1 MSRVSS
7 SKVVIPDGTKVV
19 IANGVANVKGKI
31 GELNVNVIP
40 GVIYNIENNVI
51 SAAGSEACYVG
62 TAMRLIGN
70 AVSGVNKLFDRKIE
84 IHDANVRAKLDGKN
98 LVLNVG
104 YSHDVTVAVPSEIA
118 AVEIDTSNKRYVVLT
133 IKSMSKQSIGDFI
146 DNIRSIK
153 KSRPYGDFCIKIVG
167 QPFYLKKPRGK

>member
-1 MSRVSS
+1 MSRVSRT
-7 SKVVIPDGTKVV
+7 KVVIPEGTKVAINNG
-19 IANGVANVKGKI
+19 IASIKGKL
-31 GELNVNVIP
+31 GELSVNVIP
-40 GVIYNIENNVI
+40 GVNYHIENNVI
-51 SAAGSEACYVG
+51 SATGDESCYVG

-84 IHDANVRAKLDGKN
+84 IHDANVRAKIDGKN

-104 YSHDVTVAVPSEIA
+104 YSHDVVVAIPSGIA
-118 AVEIDTSNKRYVVLT
+118 AVDIDTSNKRYVVLT
-133 IKSMSKQSIGDFI
+133 IKSMSKQEIGDFI